1 LTICKRL
8 VEMMEGNLGVTSEPG
23 SGSTFFFTAQFALG
37 GRQASGTHE
46 LHPVEVSGHSTRV
59 EIEAALQGS
68 HILLVEDNEM
78 NLQFATEVLGRA
90 GIQVDVAV
98 NGREAL
104 EKVACFHYDCVL
116 MDCQMPIMDGFE
128 ATRLI
133 RADARFSTLPIIAMT
148 ANAMAGDRERCANAG
163 MDDHIAK
170 PIDIEQMLQTLAHW
184 IRPGAG
190 ARRAALAGGSTPVP
204 ACVEAAQVGVAA
216 AMIRLGGDHEL
227 FNSMLE
233 WFLKGQS
240 ATATRMRSAI
250 ARGDH
255 ITAQRLAHT
264 LKGAADGIGATGL
277 CAAAYRLEQ
286 VLRDSPGTIAG
297 SVLDSVESLLALQ
310 LAEIAHKLGSIALV
324 PATPNGPATDAAL
337 APLVRQMAQLLANDD
352 AQALELKDP
361 LAMLLADG
369 AFAADFNRLS
379 ALLEDYS
386 LNEALTV
393 LRGIASKM
401 NIALDESQMT

>member
-1 LTICKRL
+1 
-8 VEMMEGNLGVTSEPG
+8 
-23 SGSTFFFTAQFALG
+23 
-37 GRQASGTHE
+37 
-46 LHPVEVSGHSTRV
+46 
-59 EIEAALQGS
+59 
-68 HILLVEDNEM
+68 
-78 NLQFATEVLGRA
+78 
-90 GIQVDVAV
+90 
-98 NGREAL
+98 
-104 EKVACFHYDCVL
+104 
-116 MDCQMPIMDGFE
+116 
-128 ATRLI
+128 
-133 RADARFSTLPIIAMT
+133 
-148 ANAMAGDRERCANAG
+148 
-163 MDDHIAK
+163 
-170 PIDIEQMLQTLAHW
+170 
-184 IRPGAG
+184 
-190 ARRAALAGGSTPVP
+190 
-204 ACVEAAQVGVAA
+204 
-216 AMIRLGGDHEL
+216 
-227 FNSMLE
+227 
-233 WFLKGQS
+233 
-240 ATATRMRSAI
+240 MRSAI